1 MDGKRASRPKRQCLT
16 PFVVFLSVLKRNI
29 CYYIYNELVM
39 VIMLYVR
46 TNTASYCTCAGDI
59 AMRQY
64 KLLTSDVIMPYIIFK
79 RMQIA
84 DKISIIIM
92 IARPCL
98 QAVYENEIAESLLKF
113 F

>member
-1 MDGKRASRPKRQCLT
+1 
-16 PFVVFLSVLKRNI
+16 
-29 CYYIYNELVM
+29 M

-92 IARPCL
+92 IARLCL